1 MLFSPKIIVKLYK
14 RKTFIINNNMDY
26 IQKQPTEELL
36 RMKNKLDKYILNND
50 YKNAFILFS
59 LYLGKLNYSDRNDM
73 IIYYNNFLERII
85 DKK

>member
-14 RKTFIINNNMDY
+14 RKTFIINNSMEH

-59 LYLGKLNYSDRNDM
+59 LYLGKLNYSDRDDM

>member
-1 MLFSPKIIVKLYK
+1 
-14 RKTFIINNNMDY
+14 MDY

>member
-1 MLFSPKIIVKLYK
+1 
-14 RKTFIINNNMDY
+14 MDY
-26 IQKQPTEELL
+26 IQKQQSEELL

-59 LYLGKLNYSDRNDM
+59 LYLGKLNFDDRDNM
-73 IIYYNNFLERII
+73 IVYYNNFLERII